1 MNDTTAH
8 YGAVL
13 LVSNK
18 IEAISIAG
26 RKALKQRAL
35 MSTKNNTFGYKDE
48 STSLHGQS
56 SKVWSR
62 RAWSRRAWSRRAL
75 SRKA

>member
-26 RKALKQRAL
+26 RKALKQRPV
-35 MSTKNNTFGYKDE
+35 MSSKNNTFGYKDE
-48 STSLHGQS
+48 STSLHGRG
-56 SKVWSR
+56 SK
-62 RAWSRRAWSRRAL
+62 AWSRRAL

>member
-1 MNDTTAH
+1 MVCIYKMNDTTAH

-26 RKALKQRAL
+26 RKALKQRPV
-35 MSTKNNTFGYKDE
+35 MSSKNNTFGYKDE
-48 STSLHGQS
+48 STSLHGRG
-56 SKVWSR
+56 SK
-62 RAWSRRAWSRRAL
+62 AWSRRAL